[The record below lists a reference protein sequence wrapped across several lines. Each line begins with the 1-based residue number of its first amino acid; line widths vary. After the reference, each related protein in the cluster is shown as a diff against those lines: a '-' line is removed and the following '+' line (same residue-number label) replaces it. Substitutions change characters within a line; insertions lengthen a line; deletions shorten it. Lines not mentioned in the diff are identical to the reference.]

1 MYGLDRVRSP
11 LRLRYLI
18 SRLLRNFLLNCCSE
32 APLYLYTH
40 DRLWPELADLAA
52 SIGSVANIVAPSS
65 GLNCFDETYSNPWAA
80 LQDQF
85 SEFSIPMACHSA
97 TIELRGLYDVRS
109 STYLSSFLISSPR
122 FLMR

>member
-1 MYGLDRVRSP
+1 MYGLDSIRSS

-18 SRLLRNFLLNCCSE
+18 PRILCNFLFHCYLE

-80 LQDQF
+80 LQDKF
-85 SEFSIPMACHSA
+85 SGFSIPMACHSA

-109 STYLSSFLISSPR
+109 STYIYFFDFPSPG
-122 FLMR
+122 F